1 MKLITA
7 AAACALALV
16 VLTESNDARADQ
28 ITLSVRV
35 DNVRPDQG
43 EVRVA
48 MFAEGAW
55 LSETPVAALRTSGSA
70 ASVTLRL
77 AAPSAGRYG
86 LAAYQDLNGDG
97 ELSRNMIGLPT
108 EPYAFSNNAPLRF
121 GPPAFSDAALN
132 LDGDS
137 ETVLTL
143 R

>member
-7 AAACALALV
+7 AAACSLALV
-16 VLTESNDARADQ
+16 APLYANDAYADQ
-28 ITLSVRV
+28 VTLSVRV

-43 EVRVA
+43 DVRVA

-55 LSETPVAALRTSGSA
+55 LSEQPVAALRTPGGA
-70 ASVTLRL
+70 ASVTLQL
-77 AAPSAGRYG
+77 TAPGPGRYG
-86 LAAYQDLNGDG
+86 LAAYQDINGDG
-97 ELSRNMIGLPT
+97 ELDRSIIGIPT

-121 GPPAFSDAALN
+121 GPPTFEDAALQV
-132 LDGDS
+132 GETS

>member
-1 MKLITA
+1 MKFITA
-7 AAACALALV
+7 AAACAAAFV
-16 VLTESNDARADQ
+16 VLTGANEAYAEPIALN
-28 ITLSVRV
+28 VRV

-43 EVRVA
+43 DVRVA

-55 LSETPVAALRTSGSA
+55 LSEEPVAALRTTSDRG
-70 ASVTLRL
+70 SVTLRL
-77 AAPSAGRYG
+77 TAPAAGRYG

-121 GPPAFSDAALN
+121 GPPAFEDAALTIN
-132 LDGDS
+132 TSS
-137 ETVLTL
+137 EAVLTL

>member
-7 AAACALALV
+7 VAACALALV
-16 VLTESNDARADQ
+16 VLTEANDARADQ

-55 LSETPVAALRTSGSA
+55 LSEQPVAALRTASSGA
-70 ASVTLRL
+70 TVTLRL
-77 AAPSAGRYG
+77 PAPSAGRYG
-86 LAAYQDLNGDG
+86 LAAYQDINGDG
-97 ELSRNMIGLPT
+97 ELNRNMIGIPT

-121 GPPAFSDAALN
+121 GPPTFEDAALE
-132 LDGDS
+132 LGAS
-137 ETVLTL
+137 AETVLTL